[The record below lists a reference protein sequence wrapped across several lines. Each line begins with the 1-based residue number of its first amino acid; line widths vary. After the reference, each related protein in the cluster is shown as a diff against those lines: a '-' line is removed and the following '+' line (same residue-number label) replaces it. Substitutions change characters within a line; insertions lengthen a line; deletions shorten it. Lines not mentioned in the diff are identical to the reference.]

1 MQIVKDEVKKTFEI
15 FKVLE
20 LNEAQTKKHL
30 EMIEKAL
37 LMDMVAEAFAEK
49 GQGMEDANFTQD
61 DVEDFLTDNYEEN
74 EIEEILQRVS
84 RDVMVEYF
92 SKALKGAPE
101 DKIEKVNAILDAK
114 FDN

>member
-1 MQIVKDEVKKTFEI
+1 MNIIDQEVKKTEEI
-15 FKVLE
+15 FKILE
-20 LNEAQTKKHL
+20 INQAQKAQHMESLK
-30 EMIEKAL
+30 KAL

-49 GQGMEDANFTQD
+49 GQELEVASFTQD
-61 DVEDFLTDNYEEN
+61 DVEDFLTDNYEES

-101 DKIEKVNAILDAK
+101 DKIEKVNEILTAQ
-114 FDN
+114 FE

>member
-1 MQIVKDEVKKTFEI
+1 MQIVKDEIKKTEEI

-20 LNEAQTKKHL
+20 LNDEQTKKHL

-37 LMDMVAEAFAEK
+37 VMDMVAEAFAEK
-49 GQGMEDANFTQD
+49 GQDLESASFTQD
-61 DVEDFLTDNYEEN
+61 DVEDFLTDNYEE
-74 EIEEILQRVS
+74 EEIVEIMNRVC

-101 DKIEKVNAILDAK
+101 DKIAKVNDILTSK
-114 FDN
+114 FE